1 MWGLENGLVIVL
13 LIFGQEGAFLLVEAF
28 FRCCFAEKEVLAN
41 AGLLSYE
48 VISTAV
54 CVYFAVTGCKLWF
67 SDEIGRALPDHIN
80 GYWEPA
86 ERLILVGTAYQ
97 LWDLAAALR
106 FPSMRKPETI
116 FHHGMAAAIAAFAL
130 VPYYHYYA
138 VFYIGVPEVSAVFLF
153 PVSVFKMFP
162 AFRGA
167 FPVAN
172 FVFRCLF
179 AIAHFVFR
187 VGMWPLVTF
196 HMAKDSVHAL
206 RTGQAT
212 HPVLCVLCMLVF
224 IPMTALQFYWG
235 GLIFKM
241 GYRTFAA
248 VRHPDGA
255 PASPMDVILERQRHS
270 EETKRLLPNDA
281 EHPVPRAAL
290 EI

>member
-13 LIFGQEGAFLLVEAF
+13 LLLGQEGAFLLVEAF
-28 FRCCFAEKEVLAN
+28 FRCCFAEKEVLTN
-41 AGLLSYE
+41 TGLLSYE
-48 VISTAV
+48 IVSTAV

-67 SDEIGRALPDHIN
+67 SDEIREALPDHLN

-86 ERLILVGTAYQ
+86 ERIILVGTAYQ

-106 FPSMRKPETI
+106 LPSMRKPETI
-116 FHHGMAAAIAAFAL
+116 FHHAMAAAIAAFAL

-162 AFRGA
+162 DLRES

-187 VGMWPLVTF
+187 LGMWPLVTF
-196 HMAKDSVHAL
+196 HLVQDSVHAL
-206 RTGQAT
+206 RTGQAA
-212 HPVLCVLCMLVF
+212 HPILSVLCMVVF
-224 IPMTALQFYWG
+224 IPMTALQVYWG
-235 GLIFKM
+235 ALILKM
-241 GYRTFAA
+241 GHRTFLAMRGQEA
-248 VRHPDGA
+248 EPS
-255 PASPMDVILERQRHS
+255 SPMDVILERQQQGER
-270 EETKRLLPNDA
+270 KRLLPSDW
-281 EHPVPRAAL
+281 EQQVPRAEL